1 MRVSYLSQ
9 GDISQ
14 IALSCRYIVQVKNP
28 KGASM
33 FQVVVQSAMRQLK
46 SKLKLPAPPS
56 NSTSEKKPEDKQKDR
71 TGLILSLA
79 LGGGILLMAMFSNL
93 PSN

>member
-1 MRVSYLSQ
+1 MRVSYLNQ

-14 IALSCRYIVQVKNP
+14 FALSCRFIVQVQNP

-93 PSN
+93 PTN